1 MIRSDERQGESSGLD
16 PAKIDRDKPE
26 AGASYGGQHFRAE
39 RIRNRPHQICGRQL
53 DSCDI
58 VVVANSQIA
67 ESQLPQR
74 GLGALDLAQ
83 LGWCDRMVVGNTG
96 GEARRSGLVGY
107 LQAKCAREHPHCRL
121 GDAGVGERPQD
132 IVVGGGTRT
141 WSIRSPSIVGVL
153 PVRDGIQPVTVGDPV
168 IDPAEEFLLAEKTT
182 ISPVRPILRTVTF
195 VGPHLDEPY
204 ADLACDFVCPAPLL
218 GREAGGYAEQS
229 DDPLRTKGAHCERQ

>member
-1 MIRSDERQGESSGLD
+1 MIRSDERQGEGTGLD
-16 PAKIDRDKPE
+16 PAKIDGDETE
-26 AGASYGGQHFRAE
+26 AGASYGGQHFSAE
-39 RIRNRPHQICGRQL
+39 RIRYRPHQICGRQL

-74 GLGALDLAQ
+74 GFGALDLAQ
-83 LGWCDRMVVGNTG
+83 LGRCDRMVVGNTG

-141 WSIRSPSIVGVL
+141 WSIRSPSIVGVF
-153 PVRDGIQPVTVGDPV
+153 PVRNGVQTVPVGDPF
-168 IDPAEEFLLAEKTT
+168 IDPAEELLFAVKTP
-182 ISPVRPILRTVTF
+182 IRPVRLILRAMTF
-195 VGPHLDEPY
+195 ERHHLDEPY
-204 ADLACDFVCPAPLL
+204 AYLACDVVSSTPLL
-218 GREAGGYAEQS
+218 GGEAGGHPEQ
-229 DDPLRTKGAHCERQ
+229 R